1 MPVWGTRLYED
12 YPQTPGTETVR
23 EGTIALIIDY
33 LETIQV
39 E

>member
-12 YPQTPGTETVR
+12 YPQTPETETVR